1 MSKKS
6 TTPSRSRL
14 KSFIAPAAGIL
25 AAVLVVVALN
35 AEYFIAQFVYHFGN
49 HRSNPAIVQTVAADT
64 KDKPEEPLQVAPD
77 PKVIIPSIGVDAP
90 VVFGMTSTVERDVQ
104 RALQDGVVHY
114 ADTPLPGQPG
124 NGVYVGHSSN
134 APWVPGHYKF
144 VFTALENVNVGDTFY
159 INYDGKQYEYKAVD
173 KKIIDPHDTSVLNGT
188 DKQTATLITCTPV
201 GTSLHRMVILGEQI
215 HPAPVKGA
223 AKKTTT
229 NVTALPGN

>member
-6 TTPSRSRL
+6 TASTHPRW
-14 KSFIAPAAGIL
+14 KSFIAPVAGIL

-49 HRSNPAIVQTVAADT
+49 HRATPETSQVVAA
-64 KDKPEEPLQVAPD
+64 KPSEKPEEPKQVAPD
-77 PKVIIPSIGVDAP
+77 PKVIIPVIGVDAP
-90 VVFGMTSTVERDVQ
+90 VVFGMTSTVEHDVQ

-114 ADTPLPGQPG
+114 ANTPLPGEPG

-144 VFTALENVNVGDTFY
+144 VFTALENVNLNNTFY
-159 INYDGKQYEYKAVD
+159 INKDGKQYEYKVVS
-173 KKIIDPHDTSVLNGT
+173 KKVIDPHDTSVLNGT
-188 DKQTATLITCTPV
+188 DKPTATLITCTPV

-215 HPAPVKGA
+215 HPAPVKGT
-223 AKKTTT
+223 AKKSTT
-229 NVTALPGN
+229 NATVLPGN

>member
-6 TTPSRSRL
+6 TTTPRWKKL
-14 KSFIAPAAGIL
+14 IAPIAGIL

-49 HRSNPAIVQTVAADT
+49 HRYIPETSQTVAA
-64 KDKPEEPLQVAPD
+64 KPSEKPEEPVQVAPD
-77 PKVIIPSIGVDAP
+77 PKVIIPVIGVDAP
-90 VVFGMTSTVERDVQ
+90 VVFGMTSVVEHDVQ

-114 ADTPLPGQPG
+114 ANTAQPGEPG

-144 VFTALENVNVGDTFY
+144 VFTALENVNLNDTFY
-159 INYDGKQYEYKAVD
+159 INKDGKQYEYKVVS
-173 KKIIDPHDTSVLNGT
+173 KKVIDPHDTSVLNGT
-188 DKQTATLITCTPV
+188 DKPTATLITCTPV

-223 AKKTTT
+223 AKKQTT
-229 NVTALPGN
+229 NATVLPGN